1 MIVALPMLPLT
12 AGLFLLLRL
21 VGLMAAAPA
30 FGLQGF
36 PWTMRLMLALAVAVV
51 LAPVAPAVA
60 PPADLPDLVL
70 RGAAEALLGL
80 GMGLCAGMFLAGAKV
95 AGQWMGLQMG
105 LGFSGLVDPGS
116 QDPQGVLAHL
126 VAWMALAVFLACN
139 GHHGL
144 LWGVA
149 RGCQT
154 VPPGAAAQSL
164 GALVLGVPQAG
175 AALFST
181 AISFAAPVVAVVF
194 TAQVGL
200 ALMARTAP
208 QFNLLSIGFIVTIVA
223 GLVVL
228 SLSLSG
234 LGESVR
240 WESQR
245 SLDLALQASGAPA
258 TP

>member
-1 MIVALPMLPLT
+1 MSLPVLPLT

-21 VGLMAAAPA
+21 VGLMATAPF
-30 FGLQGF
+30 FGLEGF
-36 PWTMRLMLALAVAVV
+36 PWTLRLLLSLGVAVV
-51 LAPVAPAVA
+51 LAPVAPAA
-60 PPADLPDLVL
+60 PPPADLVDLTL

-116 QDPQGVLAHL
+116 VDPQGALAHL
-126 VAWMALAVFLACN
+126 MGWIALLLFLAGN

-149 RGCQT
+149 RGCHT
-154 VPPGAAAQSL
+154 VPPGAAAQAL
-164 GALVLGVPQAG
+164 GGLVLGVPPAG
-175 AALFST
+175 AALFS
-181 AISFAAPVVAVVF
+181 AAVSFAAPVVAVVF
-194 TAQVGL
+194 SAQVGL
-200 ALMARTAP
+200 ALLARAAP
-208 QFNLLSIGFIVTIVA
+208 QFNLLSIGFIITILA

-228 SLSLSG
+228 SLSLPG
-234 LGESVR
+234 VGESVR

-245 SLDLALQASGAPA
+245 SLELALQTGGAPVA
-258 TP
+258 P